1 MFQNIN
7 NNEVEDTIVEEIDT
21 NNKKSKQEKILN
33 VIQRMFTKQNIVL
46 YMIAFMISTVGFGT
60 ELAPFAIAILASC
73 LSSNIPVRN
82 CIHLYLHRYSNWLWR
97 TSLIMVFID

>member
-21 NNKKSKQEKILN
+21 NNKKSN
-33 VIQRMFTKQNIVL
+33 QRMFTKQNIVL

-82 CIHLYLHRYSNWLWR
+82 CIHLYLYRYSNWLWR